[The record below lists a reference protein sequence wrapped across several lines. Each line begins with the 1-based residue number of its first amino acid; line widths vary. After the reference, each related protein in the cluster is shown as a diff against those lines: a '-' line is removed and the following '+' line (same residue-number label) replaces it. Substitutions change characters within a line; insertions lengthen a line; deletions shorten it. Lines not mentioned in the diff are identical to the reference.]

1 MSAFDKRVEDFFA
14 HYQDRG
20 MLKWEGFFLS
30 DHREQLAKA
39 RKTNAAPAFKPE
51 MMSQEEAAN
60 ALYLACFS
68 EKQVK
73 VVLSQVDSEGNFK
86 TVTGRVS
93 TDQEGGI
100 LIGQQKLDL
109 DEIVQVIVL

>member
-30 DHREQLAKA
+30 DHREQLARA
-39 RKTNAAPAFKPE
+39 RKADAAPAFKPVA
-51 MMSQEEAAN
+51 MSQEEAAN

-68 EKQVK
+68 DKPVK
-73 VVLSQVDSEGNFK
+73 VVLCQVDSEGHFK
-86 TVTGRVS
+86 TVTGPVAA
-93 TDQEGGI
+93 DQEGGI